1 MKRIS
6 YFLLSLALTA
16 GAAQAQSYVIKANGV
31 VLNIDNAGELH
42 DRGQFILPFQIR
54 YSGGQFYVNKDR
66 QLVTTDDGGY
76 FYRQD
81 VHSMEAPKSVAYT
94 GFNYFIEE
102 NGTPWTID
110 RQGVPFKGEKNK
122 ALKKPLM
129 KGGNFIIVPG
139 ERRQPPRLF
148 VITDRGNLLE
158 SVVDGLDLTTIK
170 HVGGNWMVT
179 ADGALYTISREGF
192 VYSKRDL
199 IRRILVPEVRG
210 GNFVVSGG
218 KLIVIADDGVVSEHG
233 ELGSY
238 GAIVKTGHNYFV
250 TQDGKLIVI
259 NSQGEVHDRTG
270 NHDFKNIAL
279 SSF

>member
-1 MKRIS
+1 MKQIT
-6 YFLLSLALTA
+6 YFLLGLTLTA
-16 GAAQAQSYVIKANGV
+16 GMAQAQSFVVKSNGV
-31 VLNIDNAGELH
+31 VLNIDSKGGLH
-42 DRGQFILPFQIR
+42 DRGQFILPFQMR

-66 QLVTTDDGGY
+66 QLTTTDDAGFY
-76 FYRQD
+76 YRQD
-81 VHSMEAPKSVAYT
+81 IHSLKAPKEVAYT

-110 RQGVPFKGEKNK
+110 RQGIPYKGEKK
-122 ALKKPLM
+122 KELKKPLM

-148 VITDRGNLLE
+148 VITDRGNLVE
-158 SVVDGLDLTTIK
+158 SIVDGLDLSTIK

-179 ADGALYTISREGF
+179 AEGVLYTISRDGF
-192 VYSKRDL
+192 VFSKRDL

-218 KLIVIADDGVVSEHG
+218 KLIVVADDGVVSEHG
-233 ELGSY
+233 QLGSY

-259 NSQGEVHDRTG
+259 NSLGEVHDRTG
-270 NHDFKNIAL
+270 THDFKNIAL